1 MKPQTLRALRALLST
16 AVLAVLSSTQALAAD
31 APPKKSTPDA
41 STTGPKSKAG
51 LMTRDELR
59 ACMDEQDKLKEIR
72 AQVLKEDAALN
83 AQQAEI
89 QKLDAEHAKRR
100 DSLNPEDA
108 AAKEALLGDVA
119 KRVELASDYNTRSR
133 ALNEQSKALVD
144 RRAAWLARCDKPF
157 DEYDEAVIRKER
169 QRAAGAAK

>member
-1 MKPQTLRALRALLST
+1 MKSQTLSALRTLLTT
-16 AVLAVLSSTQALAAD
+16 AVLAVLASTQALAAD
-31 APPKKSTPDA
+31 APPKKSTPGA
-41 STTGPKSKAG
+41 TTSGPKSKDN

-59 ACMDEQDKLKEIR
+59 SCMDEQDKLKEIR

-89 QKLDAEHAKRR
+89 KKLDAEHAQRR
-100 DSLNPEDA
+100 ATIDPEDA
-108 AAKEALLGDVA
+108 PAKEAFLAEVA
-119 KRVELASDYNTRSR
+119 KRDQVANDYNTRSR

-157 DEYDEAVIRKER
+157 DEYDEVVIRKER